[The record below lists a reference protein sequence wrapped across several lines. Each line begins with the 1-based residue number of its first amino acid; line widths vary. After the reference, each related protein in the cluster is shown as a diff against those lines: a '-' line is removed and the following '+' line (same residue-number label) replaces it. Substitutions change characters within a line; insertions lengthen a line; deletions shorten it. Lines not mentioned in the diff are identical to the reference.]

1 MQWASRI
8 SMTRSTRYVSQSMKR
23 CTPTKSSSTISI
35 VFLLTHDNILT
46 HPKNH
51 VVTHAWCY
59 KTSTTVA
66 SFIVSL
72 LCSEFDFPGR
82 AVGVFFTCTRKNMNK
97 LVIHLWMLCH
107 KPYCNLVK
115 LLLVQKNTERATTF
129 WQCGKLWSN
138 YGSGFFLPHSR
149 LQTKQIKALIFCTCC
164 MKRCICLGNTT
175 HTLSYY
181 MLFAIIFAGV
191 FFCFDDRCDFK
202 INRSFFTHHP
212 LAKGLPSAHLGNST
226 PHVNHRNCKSYTNLI
241 RAISNKNA

>member
-23 CTPTKSSSTISI
+23 GTPTKSSSTISI

-97 LVIHLWMLCH
+97 LVIHLWMLRH

-115 LLLVQKNTERATTF
+115 LPTSTEKHRESNHF
-129 WQCGKLWSN
+129 WQCGKLVKLWQWNS
-138 YGSGFFLPHSR
+138 LPHSR

-191 FFCFDDRCDFK
+191 FFFRFDDRCDFK

-212 LAKGLPSAHLGNST
+212 LAKGLPSAHLGNNT
-226 PHVNHRNCKSYTNLI
+226 PHVNQHNCKSYTNSI
-241 RAISNKNA
+241 RAIFNKNA